1 MGAGA
6 ACWKFA
12 LSEVR
17 QRFKRDE
24 AGVIWLETGL
34 NAKFC
39 LLVS

>member
-6 ACWKFA
+6 ACWKFV
-12 LSEVR
+12 LSAVR

-24 AGVIWLETGL
+24 AEFILLETGL